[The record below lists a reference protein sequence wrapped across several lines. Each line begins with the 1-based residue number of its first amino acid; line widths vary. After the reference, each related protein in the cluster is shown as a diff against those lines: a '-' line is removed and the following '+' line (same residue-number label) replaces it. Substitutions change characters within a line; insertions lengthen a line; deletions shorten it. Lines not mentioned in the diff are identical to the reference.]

1 MKKKGILRVV
11 LILFIFI
18 TVGLIW
24 GASVQSGEASQALSR
39 GVLERVKPALEV
51 VVGAGNA
58 TDYLVRKL
66 AHFTEFAAFGLQL
79 ALLLILFG
87 RVRPQSVVNCAF
99 LGLLVAVIDETI
111 QIFSYRGSQLQ
122 DVWLDFAGLCAGLL
136 ATLGI
141 YLLRQ
146 AARRRA
152 GAGDA

>member
-1 MKKKGILRVV
+1 M
-11 LILFIFI
+11 FIFI

-39 GVLERVKPALEV
+39 GVLEKVKPALEV

-87 RVRPQSVVNCAF
+87 RVRPQPVINCAF

-111 QIFSYRGSQLQ
+111 QIFSYRGAQLQ

-136 ATLGI
+136 VTLGI

-146 AARRRA
+146 ARRRA
-152 GAGDA
+152 KPEGA

>member
-111 QIFSYRGSQLQ
+111 QIFSYR
-122 DVWLDFAGLCAGLL
+122 C
-136 ATLGI
+136 I
-141 YLLRQ
+141 YKKQ
-146 AARRRA
+146 INIIAQ
-152 GAGDA
+152 